1 MLKLHLFSKH
11 LNYLKPSTL
20 KHPEA
25 EHPEAEHPETEQ
37 HEAQSPENDLGVM
50 SQENE
55 DLETSDLI
63 SGSGSLSNTSPSLDE
78 TSMINSAHIEESDR
92 LSEQLLPDLR
102 EGDSDEWETDSNSS
116 SSGDEETNQVK
127 SLGSERRFLFPDYG
141 KEWEMCIWRVSGFR
155 PVTRSRRWVDI
166 KNSLRLIMKE
176 ELGDGRSFLRHIRE
190 IMDIQKW
197 ENCRR
202 RTEEKDVL
210 YHNFFRKY
218 YPAVRCPEPEWEM
231 RTSSLYELH
240 TRIRVERLQV
250 CTNCPYYP
258 CNLKAA
264 GNSHPPWTTKFP
276 QWSASHF
283 WNPKLKSLYVNEIA
297 MDGNSFS
304 VWVLLWTEVIWGS
317 QSAEMYLAEDFAT
330 AVFVLANAIELLSS
344 KRMVRDFLTKNKHL
358 APVLKEVLKSRDSL
372 WQDLRILLDSAQKY
386 DFYEKHRSRRYGA
399 EMKKGWFGGEL
410 QKSKII
416 KPHDDLIEEMILLN
430 LGIRGTPEWE
440 DTLLFITKTYTWF
453 RTVRSNF
460 KGFLRKT

>member
-1 MLKLHLFSKH
+1 
-11 LNYLKPSTL
+11 
-20 KHPEA
+20 
-25 EHPEAEHPETEQ
+25 
-37 HEAQSPENDLGVM
+37 
-50 SQENE
+50 
-55 DLETSDLI
+55 
-63 SGSGSLSNTSPSLDE
+63 
-78 TSMINSAHIEESDR
+78 
-92 LSEQLLPDLR
+92 
-102 EGDSDEWETDSNSS
+102 
-116 SSGDEETNQVK
+116 
-127 SLGSERRFLFPDYG
+127 
-141 KEWEMCIWRVSGFR
+141 
-155 PVTRSRRWVDI
+155 
-166 KNSLRLIMKE
+166 MKE

-218 YPAVRCPEPEWEM
+218 HSAVKCPEPEWEM

-283 WNPKLKSLYVNEIA
+283 WNPKLKSLHVNEIA

-304 VWVLLWTEVIWGS
+304 VWVLLWTELIWGS
-317 QSAEMYLAEDFAT
+317 QSPEMYLAEDFAT

-386 DFYEKHRSRRYGA
+386 DFYEKHRSRRYGV
-399 EMKKGWFGGEL
+399 EIKKGWFGGEL
-410 QKSKII
+410 QKFKII

-460 KGFLRKT
+460 KRFLRKT